1 MDKETHKKLT
11 ANFPKSV
18 VKKAPQGKYGDYVPH
33 HIYTK
38 RLVDVVGGKYNFT
51 YDIIRDK
58 DNAVVGAKC
67 TLEIDDLGTV
77 QEVGDVDRH
86 ALARNLTESEILKL
100 AVSDGIKR
108 CCMRFGIG
116 LELWTGD
123 TTEEEHYAGVAEQV
137 VEQPKPTGMTK
148 KKQVVQESTK
158 SHSSLTEPQLKEMVF
173 SMCNEDKEFAKKCYT
188 TSMTRFKMD
197 KSISDNVGDWNN
209 DNVDKFLKLIESY
222 VEKYTKAF
230 EERAGNDKIVNEI
243 IDNISEVTVLEE
255 SNTDDVVVVGE
266 EMTDIPEGKWM
277 EDAISDGQKNFI
289 NSLITQ
295 AIDAG
300 LDELGAEAKQYLN
313 SGEATKGNASAMID
327 KLKNALS

>member
-18 VKKAPQGKYGDYVPH
+18 VKKAPQGKFGDYVPH

-67 TLEIDDLGTV
+67 TLDIDGLGTV

-123 TTEEEHYAGVAEQV
+123 TTEEEHYASST
-137 VEQPKPTGMTK
+137 VEEPK
-148 KKQVVQESTK
+148 KKVTQETGTSPSKPRITEN
-158 SHSSLTEPQLKEMVF
+158 SLKDMVF
-173 SMCNEDKEFAKKCYT
+173 VSCKEDKEFAKRCYNDCFNRT
-188 TSMTRFKMD
+188 IIKVNKQSLEQWD
-197 KSISDNVGDWNN
+197 DNDIVVFLDLVDEYITKHGD
-209 DNVDKFLKLIESY
+209 
-222 VEKYTKAF
+222 TF
-230 EERAGNDKIVNEI
+230 EERQNNEPIVNKI
-243 IDNISEVTVLEE
+243 IENLDEVQDISEKEQDVDFTNDDWKKGREE
-255 SNTDDVVVVGE
+255 E
-266 EMTDIPEGKWM
+266 PMTDAQQGFLEG
-277 EDAISDGQKNFI
+277 
-289 NSLITQ
+289 LIKQ
-295 AIDAG
+295 AIDKG
-300 LDELGAEAKQYLN
+300 LDELASEAKQYLN
-313 SGEATKGNASAMID
+313 SGNTSKVTCSDWIN
-327 KLKNALS
+327 KLKNAL